1 MHKESREQA
10 WKATSKARTKPINEQ
25 YDADI
30 VNLNK
35 DNDFIP
41 LEEDVEVE
49 ERAPLTEEEKKEVRK
64 KLFILLVAIVVA
76 LIIMIIMLIFDPFS
90 TDKKDNKDT
99 DKPVVTEKDEN
110 KEKEEA
116 KKLKAMKDGK
126 VSLTHEEVIKLVEII
141 EFNSHDHMFNDTVAI
156 YKAVPFNAAK
166 ISNKNKLFLTSKS
179 DEFKELFKTKIVNDN
194 ICASELNITTTEM
207 AGLVKDVLNADVSEH
222 VTFTYS
228 YYDGDTYIKDIQF
241 TKQDDLYI
249 GKCLGNQLTPKAII
263 QQQITSATKE
273 NNKLHIDVVTVF
285 ANQNGVYK
293 DPNFKTLITNDKTAT
308 IDKYIASGTTYRHTF
323 DLSTDNYY
331 LESISLLK

>member
-41 LEEDVEVE
+41 LEEDVEIE
-49 ERAPLTEEEKKEVRK
+49 EKAPLTEEEKKEVRK
-64 KLFILLVAIVVA
+64 KLFILLIAIVIA
-76 LIIMIIMLIFDPFS
+76 LIIMIIMLVFDPFAAS
-90 TDKKDNKDT
+90 GKDDKDT
-99 DKPVVTEKDEN
+99 DKPVVTEKD
-110 KEKEEA
+110 KDEEQEG
-116 KKLKAMKDGK
+116 KTLKTMKDGS
-126 VSLTHEEVIKLVEII
+126 VSITHEEVVKLIEMI
-141 EFNSHDHMFNDTVAI
+141 EFNSHDHMFNDTIAI
-156 YKAVPFNAAK
+156 YKAVPFNVSK

-179 DEFKELFKTKIVNDN
+179 EEFKEVFKNKIVNDN

-207 AGLVKDVLNADVSEH
+207 ANLVKDVLNTEVSEH
-222 VTFTYS
+222 ISFTYS
-228 YYDGDTYIKDIQF
+228 YYEGDSFVKDIQF
-241 TKQDDLYI
+241 TKQNDLYI
-249 GKCLGNQLTPKAII
+249 GKCLGNQVTPKGII
-263 QQQITSATKE
+263 QQQITGATKE
-273 NNKLHIDVVTVF
+273 NNKLHIDIVTVF

-293 DPNFKTLITNDKTAT
+293 DPNFKTLITDDKTAT
-308 IDKYIASGTTYRHTF
+308 IDKYISSGTTYRHTF